1 MASPLN
7 GGAEP
12 DALTLGS
19 LVRRARAR
27 LGGGGM
33 GAKMTRGAIVSL
45 VIQVAGAGISFAGQ
59 VVLSRSLGKE
69 AFGVYLVALAAM
81 NAAQV
86 LGRLELDA
94 AATRFIGAYVATQRW
109 ELARGFVQWSR
120 RTMTRASL
128 AVVALGAL
136 IVWLGYDRL
145 YAKHP
150 QMPWALLAACV
161 LLPFNARLILNGAYL
176 QGLKHYAEA
185 LVAGTIVRP
194 LILMAVLGIAWFG
207 FGHQFSAT
215 TGVLVNAGAA
225 TVSLALTWVFL
236 RRLWPAPM
244 RTAEPAY
251 EVPAWWKAVSG
262 MIVVGVSQMVVS
274 QTVDLIVVGTFLST
288 SESALYGAA
297 SSLTLLLNFGQM
309 SVNFV
314 AAPMIADL
322 HARGRQHDLQRM
334 VRLVMMA
341 SALVTLPVLLGLVFF
356 GHFILRLYG
365 PTFDAA
371 YPVLMVLTASVT
383 FVSLIGSLAGFL
395 LTMTD
400 YQREAA
406 RIIGV
411 SAVLNLVL
419 TLVLTP
425 MFGMM
430 GTATATLIATVSR
443 GVGLAVFIRRR
454 MGLRLI

>member
-1 MASPLN
+1 MTGTDQEAVSL
-7 GGAEP
+7 GGMI
-12 DALTLGS
+12 
-19 LVRRARAR
+19 RRARAR

-33 GAKMTRGAIVSL
+33 RASMTRGALVSL
-45 VIQVAGAGISFAGQ
+45 VIQVAGAGLSFVGQ

-94 AATRFIGAYVATQRW
+94 AATRYIGAYMATQRW
-109 ELARGFVQWSR
+109 ELARGFVRWSR
-120 RTMTRASL
+120 LTMARASV
-128 AVVALGAL
+128 AVSLLGVLIVALGHE
-136 IVWLGYDRL
+136 RL
-145 YAKHP
+145 ARKHP
-150 QMPWALLAACV
+150 QMPGALLAAC
-161 LLPFNARLILNGAYL
+161 LLMPFNARLILNGAYL

-194 LILMAVLGIAWFG
+194 LILMVVVGTAWFA
-207 FGHQFSAT
+207 FDRQVSAT
-215 TGVLVNAGAA
+215 GGVLVNAVAA
-225 TVSLALTWVFL
+225 TASLGLTWWFL
-236 RRLWPAPM
+236 RRLWPASM
-244 RTAEPAY
+244 QEVEPAY
-251 EVPAWWKAVSG
+251 EKDAWWRAVSG

-297 SSLTLLLNFGQM
+297 SSLTLLLNFGQL

-314 AAPMIADL
+314 AAPMIADF
-322 HARGRQHDLQRM
+322 HARGRREDLQRM
-334 VRLVMMA
+334 VRLVMAA
-341 SALVTLPVLLGLVFF
+341 SAIVTLPVLLGLVFF
-356 GHFILRLYG
+356 GKFILRLYG

-371 YPVLMVLTASVT
+371 YPVLLVLAAAST
-383 FVSLIGSLAGFL
+383 WVSLVGSLAGFL

-406 RIIGV
+406 RIIGA

-419 TLVLTP
+419 TLILTP

-430 GTATATLIATVSR
+430 GTATATLIATVLR
-443 GVGLAVFIRRR
+443 GVGLAIFIRQR

>member
-1 MASPLN
+1 
-7 GGAEP
+7 
-12 DALTLGS
+12 
-19 LVRRARAR
+19 
-27 LGGGGM
+27 M
-33 GAKMTRGAIVSL
+33 GASMTRGALVSL
-45 VIQVAGAGISFAGQ
+45 VIQVAGAGLSFVGQ
-59 VVLSRSLGKE
+59 IVLSRSLGRE
-69 AFGVYLVALAAM
+69 AFGVYVVALAAM

-94 AATRFIGAYVATQRW
+94 AATRYIGAYMATQRW
-109 ELARGFVQWSR
+109 ELARGFVRWSR
-120 RTMTRASL
+120 RTMVKASL
-128 AVVALGAL
+128 AVVTVGAL
-136 IVWLGYDRL
+136 VVFLGYERFS
-145 YAKHP
+145 AKHP
-150 QMPWALLAACV
+150 QLPAALWAACV
-161 LLPFNARLILNGAYL
+161 LLPFNARLILNSAYL

-194 LILMAVLGIAWFG
+194 LLLMLVLGTAWLG
-207 FGHQFSAT
+207 FGQQFSAA

-225 TVSLALTWVFL
+225 TTSLGLTWFFL
-236 RRLWPAPM
+236 RRLWPEQM
-244 RTAEPAY
+244 RVAEPAY
-251 EVPAWWKAVSG
+251 EKSVWWRAVSG

-274 QTVDLIVVGTFLST
+274 QTIDLIVIGTFLTT

-314 AAPMIADL
+314 AAPMIADF
-322 HARGRQHDLQRM
+322 HARGRTQELQRM
-334 VRLVMMA
+334 VRLVMAA

-356 GHFILRLYG
+356 GHYILRLYG

-371 YPVLMVLTASVT
+371 YPVLMVLAAASAW
-383 FVSLIGSLAGFL
+383 VSLVGSLAGFL

-406 RIIGV
+406 RIIGA
-411 SAVLNLVL
+411 SAALNLVL
-419 TLVLTP
+419 TLILTP

-443 GVGLAVFIRRR
+443 GLGLAIFIRRR